1 MIHLCH
7 RITVLYDQKKATNSM
22 IVMAKAWCTKVG
34 REVCQ
39 LGRESMGGNGIILDN
54 YARYGSDL

>member
-1 MIHLCH
+1 
-7 RITVLYDQKKATNSM
+7 M